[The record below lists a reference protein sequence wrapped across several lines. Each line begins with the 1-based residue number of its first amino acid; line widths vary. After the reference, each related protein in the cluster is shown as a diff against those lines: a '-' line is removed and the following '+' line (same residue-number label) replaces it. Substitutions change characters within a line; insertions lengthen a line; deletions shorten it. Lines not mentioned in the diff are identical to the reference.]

1 MTLSATESHDYP
13 RPITDMLDRVALAR
27 RDSESAAFDDLI
39 ALGEMVVKLV
49 VLGLTAGLRHEYDA
63 QQYAI
68 IYDLVRADSI
78 GTYYKALTELVN
90 GETRRGLDDSAREV
104 QAELNTPVDRTSAT
118 WQATA
123 LDALLEACDCLQI
136 TASRG
141 GKVVGRRW
149 FELMPKVRNRVRH
162 SAPTIG
168 RKAATIDPLER
179 SIRALISGL
188 PLFHRP
194 WFYARRQI
202 SGRVIALPLSEGVL
216 VPDDVAALAG
226 LTEGVY
232 VQFDEPR
239 RVPLIEADDTLRDI
253 WLPNGNYNAGR
264 FELVSYVSDNRRAG
278 EGSHYQNPPISLPDS
293 DTQGLGSLEPEGQ
306 TFTNLPPLPRG
317 YVDRQALQ
325 DDLRDLLLDG
335 SRHPIVT
342 LHGGGG
348 VGKTSLALAVLHRLA
363 LRERF
368 MAILWFSA
376 RDVDLSPAGPRAV
389 RPHLVTIG
397 QIAESAVRLMEPSE
411 RSEKEF
417 NPTTYCAT
425 LLGSGVD
432 GAPLLCA
439 FDNFET
445 VAQPA
450 ELFRWID
457 TYVRLPN
464 KVLITTRERAFKA
477 DFPLEVSGMTR
488 DEFDRLVEQVAS
500 QLGIPHFLGS
510 PGMIVGVVTRTTVRV
525 GG

>member
-1 MTLSATESHDYP
+1 MRVVQATRLPTLTLPIASRWVPTLSRFEARERERGSRLGRHIEEQDLGLAAGAEGEQRFRRDGRAVARLQRGAVEIDAALDDLKPGHPSVLQRMGHLVAGGKASGAKIDILMQDQRSLAAP
-13 RPITDMLDRVALAR
+13 RARHQMQLAR
-27 RDSESAAFDDLI
+27 LLQRKGLLLI
-39 ALGEMVVKLV
+39 A
-49 VLGLTAGLRHEYDA
+49 GLQPLLRRHDP
-63 QQYAI
+63 
-68 IYDLVRADSI
+68 DLQ
-78 GTYYKALTELVN
+78 E
-90 GETRRGLDDSAREV
+90 
-104 QAELNTPVDRTSAT
+104 
-118 WQATA
+118 
-123 LDALLEACDCLQI
+123 
-136 TASRG
+136 
-141 GKVVGRRW
+141 
-149 FELMPKVRNRVRH
+149 
-162 SAPTIG
+162 
-168 RKAATIDPLER
+168 
-179 SIRALISGL
+179 
-188 PLFHRP
+188 
-194 WFYARRQI
+194 
-202 SGRVIALPLSEGVL
+202 
-216 VPDDVAALAG
+216 
-226 LTEGVY
+226 
-232 VQFDEPR
+232 
-239 RVPLIEADDTLRDI
+239 
-253 WLPNGNYNAGR
+253 
-264 FELVSYVSDNRRAG
+264 
-278 EGSHYQNPPISLPDS
+278 
-293 DTQGLGSLEPEGQ
+293 
-306 TFTNLPPLPRG
+306 
-317 YVDRQALQ
+317 
-325 DDLRDLLLDG
+325 
-335 SRHPIVT
+335 
-342 LHGGGG
+342 
-348 VGKTSLALAVLHRLA
+348 TSLALAVLHRLA

-525 GG
+525 AGEG